1 MAALE
6 KPMDILGSVFISA
19 VAASLFVYVSPLL
32 STGVQPE
39 PTTLPQNSATNS
51 DVLFGVDAFYGRRH
65 TSPYNQEIVPSPPI
79 ADNRVVTVRK
89 PAGTTSGRVAN
100 V

>member
-1 MAALE
+1 MG
-6 KPMDILGSVFISA
+6 ILGSVFISA
-19 VAASLFVYVSPLL
+19 LAASLFVYVSPLL
-32 STGVQPE
+32 STEVQPE

-51 DVLFGVDAFYGRRH
+51 DILFGVDAFYGRPH
-65 TSPYNQEIVPSPPI
+65 SKPYIREIVPSPPI

-89 PAGTTSGRVAN
+89 PAGTTTGRVAN

>member
-1 MAALE
+1 MN
-6 KPMDILGSVFISA
+6 ILGSVFISA
-19 VAASLFVYVSPLL
+19 LAASLFVAASPLL
-32 STGVQPE
+32 STKVEPD

-51 DVLFGVDAFYGRRH
+51 DVLFGVDAFYGRPH
-65 TSPYNQEIVPSPPI
+65 TSPYIREIVPTPPI

-89 PAGTTSGRVAN
+89 PAGTTTGRVAN